1 MVTINTVDDYSDRY
15 GGTENHVVD
24 KVKAPYN
31 AKKVSAHNV
40 DDECAI
46 KPVPVV

>member
-46 KPVPVV
+46 KSVPVV